1 MISYFK
7 RYALFCFLMCWAF
20 LLPSFSTSVLADYVM
35 TEEEMAALSG
45 NLEKVRHIQKKQQRE
60 SKELRQE
67 LAASENA
74 LKQARGELSGLMTEL
89 EISKKT
95 VEKEKNYLQNVR
107 ISFEKYR
114 KEEEQEKARLRRQ
127 RNTAWLLAV
136 AALAYGIK
144 G

>member
-7 RYALFCFLMCWAF
+7 KYVLFCFLMCWAF
-20 LLPSFSTSVLADYVM
+20 LLPSFSTSVWADYVM
-35 TEEEMAALSG
+35 TEEELAALSG
-45 NLEKVRHIQKKQQRE
+45 NLEKARHIQKKQQRE
-60 SKELRQE
+60 SKELLQE

-95 VEKEKNYLQNVR
+95 VEKEKNSLQNVR

-127 RNTAWLLAV
+127 RNTVWLLAA

>member
-1 MISYFK
+1 MQIVILLVYVVAIGAMMYF
-7 RYALFCFLMCWAF
+7 
-20 LLPSFSTSVLADYVM
+20 LAI
-35 TEEEMAALSG
+35 
-45 NLEKVRHIQKKQQRE
+45 KPQKKQQRE
-60 SKELRQE
+60 SKELLQE

-95 VEKEKNYLQNVR
+95 VEKEKTSLQNVR

-127 RNTAWLLAV
+127 RNTVWLLAA